1 LVASKEQV
9 RVLIQEEEV
18 ESEHSEENPEVPWE
32 EGVQSAARRR
42 IGG

>member
-1 LVASKEQV
+1 
-9 RVLIQEEEV
+9 VLIQEEEA
-18 ESEHSEENPEVPWE
+18 ESGENSEENPEVPWE